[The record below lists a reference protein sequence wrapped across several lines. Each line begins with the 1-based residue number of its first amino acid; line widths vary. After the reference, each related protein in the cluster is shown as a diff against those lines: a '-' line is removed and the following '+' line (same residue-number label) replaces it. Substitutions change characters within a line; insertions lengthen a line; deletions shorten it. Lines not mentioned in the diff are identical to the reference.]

1 MGGRGGIGLA
11 RPSKPLHKFTA
22 YFGAVPMVTTAIQT
36 VAAVIQAG
44 AAAVFLIGV
53 RYDYMRRRDERLESI
68 IRKLH
73 QQWRNEIHDTVT
85 VQERDGIYS
94 PRQIDYFNKR
104 LQELGQP
111 WVVSGDYVP
120 KFRRRR

>member
-1 MGGRGGIGLA
+1 
-11 RPSKPLHKFTA
+11 
-22 YFGAVPMVTTAIQT
+22 MVTTAIQT